1 MGLKECFAAKG
12 IKIRQYW
19 QEQMLH
25 SMVGMEPLLFCALV
39 SGHQCRKPCK
49 VKVRELE
56 AVPLRWFL
64 VARL

>member
-12 IKIRQYW
+12 IKIRQCW

-25 SMVGMEPLLFCALV
+25 SMVGMEPLLSCALV
-39 SGHQCRKPCK
+39 TGHQCRKPCK

-56 AVPLRWFL
+56 AVLKGVFL